1 MGQQGIQGDTM
12 NPRLPAEWE
21 AQDGILM
28 AWPHDGTDWAY
39 MLDDVRPVFIEIIRQ
54 VTRFERVLLTAPNA
68 ANAID
73 ILAVA
78 GIDLSKVMV
87 CELPNNDT
95 WARDFG
101 PITVSYNNQ
110 PVLLDFGFNGW
121 GLKFPANHD
130 NLLTARLKGLGAFVP
145 NLKAIGLIMEGGSIE
160 SDGLG
165 TILTTS
171 ECLLS
176 PNRNPQLDKSEI
188 EQAMASLLGAR
199 RVLWLNHGW
208 LAGDDTDSHI
218 DTLAR
223 ICPDNTIV
231 YQACD
236 NSLDEHFQGLK
247 QMEEELKSFKSPD
260 GSPYR
265 LIALPWPKARFDD
278 QAHRLPAT
286 YANFLVINGAVLM
299 PTYGDRENDDKA
311 LACIGLAF
319 PGREIIA
326 IDCLPLIEQ
335 HGSLHCVTMQLPA
348 GVLP

>member
-1 MGQQGIQGDTM
+1 MSV

-21 AQDGILM
+21 TQDGVLL
-28 AWPHDGTDWAY
+28 AWPHSGTDWAY
-39 MLDDVRPVFIEIIRQ
+39 MLDDVRPVFVEIIRQ
-54 VTRFERVLLTAPNA
+54 ITRFERVLLAA
-68 ANAID
+68 ANAEEASGF
-73 ILAVA
+73 LGSA
-78 GIDLSKVMV
+78 GVDLSRVTV
-87 CELPNNDT
+87 CEMPTNDT

-101 PITVSYNNQ
+101 PIAVMFNGQ
-110 PVLLDFGFNGW
+110 PVLLDFVFNGW

-130 NLLTARLKGLGAFVP
+130 NLITGRLKELGALAP
-145 NLKAIGLIMEGGSIE
+145 NLKKIGLVMEGGSIE
-160 SDGLG
+160 TDGLG
-165 TILTTS
+165 TILTTA

-176 PNRNPQLDKSEI
+176 PNRNPQLNRSEI

-199 RVLWLNHGW
+199 RVLWLNHGR

-236 NSLDEHFQGLK
+236 NPLDEHFQ
-247 QMEEELKSFKSPD
+247 ELKLMEGELKEFKTPD

-265 LIALPWPKARFDD
+265 LIALPWPKARFDE

-286 YANFLVINGAVLM
+286 YANFLVINGAVLV
-299 PTYGDRENDDKA
+299 PTYADPEVDQLALDR
-311 LACIGLAF
+311 IGQAF
-319 PGREIIA
+319 PGREVVG
-326 IDCLPLIEQ
+326 IDSLPLIEQ

>member
-1 MGQQGIQGDTM
+1 M

-21 AQDGILM
+21 AQDGVLL
-28 AWPHDGTDWAY
+28 AWPHQGSDWAY
-39 MLDDVRPVFIEIIRQ
+39 MLDDVRPVFAEIIRQ
-54 VTRFERVLLTAPNA
+54 ITRFERVLLA
-68 ANAID
+68 ASGGDEARGF
-73 ILAVA
+73 LASA
-78 GIDLSKVMV
+78 GVDLSRVTI
-87 CELPNNDT
+87 CEMPTNDT

-101 PITVSYNNQ
+101 PITVIFNDQ
-110 PVLLDFGFNGW
+110 PVLLDFVFNGW

-130 NLLTARLKGLGAFVP
+130 NLITARLKEQGALVP
-145 NLKAIGLIMEGGSIE
+145 NLKKIGLVMEGGSIE

-171 ECLLS
+171 QCLLS
-176 PNRNPQLDKSEI
+176 PNRNPQLDQGEI
-188 EQAMASLLGAR
+188 EQALASLLGAR

-236 NSLDEHFQGLK
+236 NPLDEHFRELRL
-247 QMEEELKSFKSPD
+247 MEDELRSFQAPD
-260 GSPYR
+260 GGPYH
-265 LIALPWPKARFDD
+265 LIPLPWPTARFDD

-286 YANFLVINGAVLM
+286 YANFMIINGAVLV
-299 PTYGDRENDDKA
+299 PTYADPEKDGTA
-311 LACIGLAF
+311 LASIGRAF
-319 PGREIIA
+319 PGREVIGIN
-326 IDCLPLIEQ
+326 CLPLIEQ

>member
-1 MGQQGIQGDTM
+1 M

-21 AQDGILM
+21 AQSGVLM
-28 AWPHDGTDWAY
+28 AWPHEATDWAY
-39 MLDDVRPVFIEIIRQ
+39 MLDDVRPVFVEIIRHI
-54 VTRFERVLLTAPNA
+54 TRFERVLLTAPDA
-68 ANAID
+68 AAAAGF
-73 ILAVA
+73 LAADGV
-78 GIDLSKVMV
+78 DLTKVTI
-87 CELPNNDT
+87 CEIPNNDT

-101 PITVSYNNQ
+101 PLTVIYNNQ

-130 NLLTARLKGLGAFVP
+130 NLINKRLKGQDALVP
-145 NLKAIGLIMEGGSIE
+145 NLKTIGLILEGGSIE

-165 TILTTS
+165 TILTTA

-188 EQAMASLLGAR
+188 EQALASLLGVR

-236 NSLDEHFQGLK
+236 NSLDEHFQEIK
-247 QMEEELKSFKSPD
+247 MMEEELKSFRAPD
-260 GSPYR
+260 GAPYS
-265 LIALPWPKARFDD
+265 LLALPWPKARFDD
-278 QAHRLPAT
+278 QAHRLPVT
-286 YANFLVINGAVLM
+286 YANFLVINGAVLA
-299 PTYGDRENDDKA
+299 PTYGDCENDEKA
-311 LACIGLAF
+311 LACLGQAF
-319 PGREIIA
+319 PGREIIGVN
-326 IDCLPLIEQ
+326 CLPLIEQ

>member
-1 MGQQGIQGDTM
+1 M
-12 NPRLPAEWE
+12 NPRFPAEWE
-21 AQDGILM
+21 AQDGVLL
-28 AWPHDGTDWAY
+28 AWPHEGTDWAY
-39 MLDDVRPVFIEIIRQ
+39 MLDDVRPVFVEMIQQI
-54 VTRFERVLLTAPNA
+54 TRFERVVLTAPDA
-68 ANAID
+68 AAAAD
-73 ILAVA
+73 FLASA
-78 GIDLSKVMV
+78 GIDLSKVTI
-87 CELPNNDT
+87 CEMPNNDT

-101 PITVSYNNQ
+101 PICVSYNNQ

-130 NLLTARLKGLGAFVP
+130 NLISKRLKEQGALLP
-145 NLKAIGLIMEGGSIE
+145 RLNTIGLIMEGGSLE

-171 ECLLS
+171 ACLLS

-188 EQAMASLLGAR
+188 EQALAAMLGAR

-236 NSLDEHFQGLK
+236 NPLDEHYQ
-247 QMEEELKSFKSPD
+247 ELKLMETELKAFRAPD

-265 LIALPWPKARFDD
+265 LITLPWPKARFDD

-286 YANFLVINGAVLM
+286 YANFLVINGAVLA
-299 PTYGDRENDDKA
+299 PTYGDRENDDQA
-311 LACIGLAF
+311 LACIAQAF
-319 PGREIIA
+319 PGREIIG
-326 IDCLPLIEQ
+326 INCLSLIEQ
-335 HGSLHCVTMQLPA
+335 HGSLHCVTMQLPV

>member
-1 MGQQGIQGDTM
+1 M

>member
-1 MGQQGIQGDTM
+1 
-12 NPRLPAEWE
+12 
-21 AQDGILM
+21 
-28 AWPHDGTDWAY
+28 
-39 MLDDVRPVFIEIIRQ
+39 MLDDVRPVFAELIKQI
-54 VTRFERVLLTAPNA
+54 TRFERVLLA
-68 ANAID
+68 AAKAEEATGF
-73 ILAVA
+73 LASA
-78 GIDLSKVMV
+78 GVDLSKVTV
-87 CELPNNDT
+87 CEMPTNDT

-101 PITVSYNNQ
+101 PITVIFNNQ

-130 NLLTARLKGLGAFVP
+130 NLISKRLKEQGALVP
-145 NLKAIGLIMEGGSIE
+145 NLKTIGLVFEGGGIE

-171 ECLLS
+171 NCLLS
-176 PNRNPQLDKSEI
+176 PNRNPQLDRSEI
-188 EQAMASLLGAR
+188 EQAMASTLGAL

-236 NSLDEHFQGLK
+236 NPLDEHFQELK
-247 QMEEELKSFKSPD
+247 LMEGELKSFTAPD
-260 GSPYR
+260 GSSYR
-265 LIALPWPKARFDD
+265 LVALPWPKARFDD

-286 YANFLVINGAVLM
+286 YANYLVINGAVLV
-299 PTYGDRENDDKA
+299 PTYADPENDQKA
-311 LACIGLAF
+311 LDVIGQVF
-319 PGREIIA
+319 PGREVVG